1 MPVSMNL
8 HSTLVPGVAGSPS
21 VALICNHSVS
31 SFFFLDE
38 IFTGVRSLDVV
49 VELDVADF
57 VI

>member
-1 MPVSMNL
+1 MNL